1 MAGHSKF
8 KNIMH
13 RKGAQDKKRSAQ
25 FSKLSR
31 EITVAAKMGMPD
43 PDMNP
48 RLRAAVNAAKAQ
60 SMPKD
65 NIQRAIDKASKGDS
79 ENYEEV
85 RYEGYGPGGVAIIVE
100 ALTDNRNRTATNVR
114 TAFAKNGG
122 NLGASGAVSHGF
134 ERLGLIEYPA
144 SVGDEDK
151 VLEAAIEAGADD
163 VESDMGDGDENPGS
177 HQIWVAVDALHEV
190 ARELEKSLGEAEGVK
205 LAWKPNIKVDV
216 DEGTAST
223 LLKLVDVLDDDDD
236 VQTVWGN
243 YEISDEVMEKLAY
256 ARPLIIIGLDPWS
269 PRAAAASAMLPTGR
283 SAPMPRPAWPSGW
296 WNWTQRWST

>member
-65 NIQRAIDKASKGDS
+65 NIQRAIDKASKGDA

-85 RYEGYGPGGVAIIVE
+85 RYEGYGPGGVALIVE

-134 ERLGLIEYPA
+134 ERLGLIEYPGSA
-144 SVGDEDK
+144 GDEEK

-163 VESDMGDGDENPGS
+163 VESDTGEGGG
-177 HQIWVAVDALHEV
+177 HAIWTSIESLHEV
-190 ARELEKSLGEAEGVK
+190 AGELEKTLGEAEAVK
-205 LAWKPNIKVDV
+205 LAWRPNLKAEVGE
-216 DEGTAST
+216 DEART
-223 LLKLVDVLDDDDD
+223 LLKLIDVLDDDDD

-243 YEISDEVMEKLAY
+243 YDISDEVMEKL
-256 ARPLIIIGLDPWS
+256 G
-269 PRAAAASAMLPTGR
+269 
-283 SAPMPRPAWPSGW
+283 
-296 WNWTQRWST
+296 

>member
-13 RKGAQDKKRSAQ
+13 RKGAQDKKRAAQ

-31 EITVAAKMGMPD
+31 EITVAAKLGMPD
-43 PDMNP
+43 PDFNP

-60 SMPKD
+60 SVPKD
-65 NIQRAIDKASKGDS
+65 NIQRAIDKASKGDG

-85 RYEGYGPGGVAIIVE
+85 RYEGYGPGGVALIVE

-134 ERLGLIEYPA
+134 ERLGLIEYPGSA
-144 SVGDEDK
+144 GDADR
-151 VLEAAIEAGADD
+151 VFEAALEAGADD
-163 VESDMGDGDENPGS
+163 VESDDES
-177 HQIWVAVDALHEV
+177 HAIWVAVENLHPV
-190 ARELEKSLGEAEGVK
+190 ARELEKTLGEAEGVK
-205 LAWKPNIKVDV
+205 LAWKPQLK
-216 DEGTAST
+216 TAVGESDAAT
-223 LLKLVDVLDDDDD
+223 LLKLIDVLDDDDD

-243 YEISDEVMEKLAY
+243 YDIADDVMAKL
-256 ARPLIIIGLDPWS
+256 G
-269 PRAAAASAMLPTGR
+269 
-283 SAPMPRPAWPSGW
+283 
-296 WNWTQRWST
+296 